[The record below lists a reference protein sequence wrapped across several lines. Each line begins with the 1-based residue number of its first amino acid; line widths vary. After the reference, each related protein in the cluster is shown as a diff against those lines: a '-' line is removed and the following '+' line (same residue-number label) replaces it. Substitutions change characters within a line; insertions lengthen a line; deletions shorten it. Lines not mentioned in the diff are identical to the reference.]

1 MKNRNRNAR
10 QNYAARSESVAG
22 AGFSEPVLATPSG
35 SSVAPAYTTTHP
47 PSSAVSRDAYAAM
60 ARHWKTMAAAALAG
74 MILAWLFTALQPDRY
89 RATLLAAV
97 SPLGETLNA
106 TDVLR
111 GVEVLEQRTVVAT
124 VAALA
129 STPST
134 NRAAT
139 QPDAAGYTIDASVL
153 PNTNLVRIHVEGP
166 DAARATAIANGLPA
180 VLSQHTRSMFKLYG
194 VTPVSPATQ
203 PTEPVSSGSARTILA
218 GLLIGLVI
226 GAAIAIGLDKSR
238 RLSPAGIHA

>member
-10 QNYAARSESVAG
+10 QNFVPRSEAVAG
-22 AGFSEPVLATPSG
+22 AGFSEPVLATPSAA
-35 SSVAPAYTTTHP
+35 APAYSATHAQP
-47 PSSAVSRDAYAAM
+47 PFASRDAYAAIG
-60 ARHWKTMAAAALAG
+60 RHWKPVAAAAIAG
-74 MILAWLFTALQPDRY
+74 MIVAWLFTALQPDRY

-134 NRAAT
+134 TRPAT
-139 QPDAAGYTIDASVL
+139 QPDTAGYTIDASVV

-180 VLSQHTRSMFKLYG
+180 ILSQHTRSMFKLYG
-194 VTPVSPATQ
+194 VTPVSPATR
-203 PTEPVSSGSARTILA
+203 PTEPVSSASARAILA

-226 GAAIAIGLDKSR
+226 GAAIAIGIDKSR
-238 RLSPAGIHA
+238 RLSPTGIHA

>member
-1 MKNRNRNAR
+1 LKNRNRNAR

-22 AGFSEPVLATPSG
+22 AGFSDPLLATPSG
-35 SSVAPAYTTTHP
+35 SVAPAYSATHSP
-47 PSSAVSRDAYAAM
+47 RPAVSDDVWSAIG
-60 ARHWKTMAAAALAG
+60 RHWKPVVAAAIAG
-74 MILAWLFTALQPDRY
+74 MIVAWLFTALQPDRY

-129 STPST
+129 ATPST
-134 NRAAT
+134 IPPAT
-139 QPDAAGYTIDASVL
+139 NTDTAGYTIDASVL

-180 VLSQHTRSMFKLYG
+180 VLTQHTRSMFKLYG

-226 GAAIAIGLDKSR
+226 GAAIAISIDKSR
-238 RLSPAGIHA
+238 RLSSAEIHA